1 MTVLGVIAE
10 YNPFHNGHLHH
21 LKASR
26 EAIGADFAIAAISGC
41 FVQRG
46 EPAICDK
53 WTRASMALKHGA
65 DLVLELPCAIATSSA
80 ERFATFGVKLLD
92 SLGVATH
99 MSFGTESGDLEALS
113 RIARDTLAIQDTP
126 EFKKAISEALASGL
140 PYFAACERALM
151 YILRID
157 QNFIRQ
163 PNHILAIEYLKALFK
178 LGSGIT
184 PLALKRASGPSFAP
198 ASAVRELLLKKD
210 FPAAA
215 SLMPDEAFFD
225 LLKAFSLH
233 GPATLDSL
241 SGVFQYLLKTE
252 SPEALANIQG
262 ISEGLE
268 NRLISAASSNYEISK
283 VLKAANTK
291 RYPYSRLQRAA
302 LALALKI
309 TKQEFLDA
317 SNGPH
322 YIRVLGFRKE
332 SASLLAEIKRKA
344 KIPVVIN
351 LKNSSDLDEPGRSIL
366 ESDLLRSEL
375 YYLAC
380 ESKRSVPKKLERSKP
395 LVIV

>member
-1 MTVLGVIAE
+1 
-10 YNPFHNGHLHH
+10 
-21 LKASR
+21 
-26 EAIGADFAIAAISGC
+26 
-41 FVQRG
+41 
-46 EPAICDK
+46 
-53 WTRASMALKHGA
+53 MALKHGA

-80 ERFATFGVKLLD
+80 EHFATYSVKLLE

-99 MSFGTESGDLEALS
+99 MGFGTESGDLDELS
-113 RIARDTLAIQDTP
+113 RIARGALDAQDTP
-126 EFKKAISEALASGL
+126 EWKKAVSEALSAGL

-163 PNHILAIEYLKALFK
+163 PNHILAIEYLKALMK

-184 PLALKRASGPSFAP
+184 PLAIKRAEGPSFAP
-198 ASAVRELLLKKD
+198 ASAVRLLLRKKD

-215 SLMPDEAFFD
+215 SFMPDEAFFD

-233 GPATLDSL
+233 GPATLDSY

-252 SPEALANIQG
+252 SPEALSNIQG

-268 NRLISAASSNYEISK
+268 NRLISAASSNYEISN

-302 LALALKI
+302 LALVLNI
-309 TKQEFLDA
+309 TKQEFQNAA
-317 SNGPH
+317 SGPH

-332 SASLLAEIKRKA
+332 SASLLAEIKLKA
-344 KIPVVIN
+344 KLPVVIN
-351 LKNSSDLDEPGRSIL
+351 LKNSSSLDEPGHSIL
-366 ESDLLRSEL
+366 ESDLSRSEL

-380 ESKRSVPKKLERSKP
+380 ESRRSVPKKLERSKP